1 MVSHLSLVFM
11 GSGFI
16 YLIIM
21 GMWAAYFLPQWLS
34 KHEDSS
40 GKAIQRYKN
49 AMQIVAES
57 NGGIKSESNTEN
69 KNNIYLKRRLIFGS
83 LFSLYALSLTS
94 AVIGFLDVVTTLIPL
109 TGILIYFVNVRKQV
123 VNSQLKMRRLKA
135 LERIT
140 NSKIPTTVIPE
151 RVKEK
156 SSNEHWVPFADREE
170 ITGVVVV
177 PKDRK
182 GWQPTIIPKPIY
194 TTAAKAIPSK
204 RIIDLTTTGQW
215 SAEQEL
221 IKALSGRDDDFFDQE
236 TLIQVSE
243 EVKAVN
249 E

>member
-1 MVSHLSLVFM
+1 M

-34 KHEDSS
+34 NHEENS

-49 AMQIVAES
+49 AMQVVAEN
-57 NGGIKSESNTEN
+57 NGSIQNETKTEDQN
-69 KNNIYLKRRLIFGS
+69 KIFLQRRLMFGS
-83 LFSLYALSLTS
+83 LFSLYVLSLIS
-94 AVIGFLDVVTTLIPL
+94 AGIGFLSFTTTFVPL
-109 TGILIYFVNVRKQV
+109 SATLIYFVNVRKQV
-123 VNSQLKMRRLKA
+123 VASQLKSRRLKA
-135 LERIT
+135 IAKIT
-140 NSKIPTTVIPE
+140 NTKIPTTVIPE

-156 SSNEHWVPFADREE
+156 SSNEHWIPFSEREE

-182 GWQPTIIPKPIY
+182 GWQPTQIPKPVY
-194 TTAAKAIPSK
+194 TTSAKAIPSK

-215 SAEQEL
+215 SAEQER
-221 IKALSGRDDDFFDQE
+221 IKALSGRDDDLFDQASVIDFNE
-236 TLIQVSE
+236 DGI
-243 EVKAVN
+243 AVN

>member
-1 MVSHLSLVFM
+1 
-11 GSGFI
+11 
-16 YLIIM
+16 
-21 GMWAAYFLPQWLS
+21 MWAAYFLPQWLS
-34 KHEDSS
+34 KHEDNS

-49 AMQIVAES
+49 AMQVVAES
-57 NGGIKSESNTEN
+57 NGSIKTEN
-69 KNNIYLKRRLIFGS
+69 EREDKDKIFLKRRLIFGS
-83 LFSLYALSLTS
+83 LISLYALSVTS
-94 AVIGFLDVVTTLIPL
+94 AVVGSLDWVTTFVPL

-123 VNSQLKMRRLKA
+123 VASQIKARRLKA

-156 SSNEHWVPFADREE
+156 SSNEFWIPFADREE

-182 GWQPTIIPKPIY
+182 GWQPTTIPKPIY

-236 TLIQVSE
+236 TVIETNE
-243 EVKAVN
+243 EAKVVN

>member
-1 MVSHLSLVFM
+1 M

-34 KHEDSS
+34 NHEENS

-49 AMQIVAES
+49 AMQVVAEN
-57 NGGIKSESNTEN
+57 NGSIQSEN
-69 KNNIYLKRRLIFGS
+69 KTEDQNKIFFQRRLIFGS
-83 LFSLYALSLTS
+83 LFSLYILSLISAAIGFLSLT
-94 AVIGFLDVVTTLIPL
+94 TTLVPL
-109 TGILIYFVNVRKQV
+109 SATLIYFVNVRKQV
-123 VNSQLKMRRLKA
+123 VASQLKSRRLKA
-135 LERIT
+135 IAKLT
-140 NSKIPTTVIPE
+140 NTKIPNTVIPE
-151 RVKEK
+151 QVKEK
-156 SSNEHWVPFADREE
+156 SSNEHWIPFAEREE

-182 GWQPTIIPKPIY
+182 GWQPTQIPKPVY

-215 SAEQEL
+215 SAEQER
-221 IKALSGRDDDFFDQE
+221 IKALSGRDDDFFDQAS
-236 TLIQVSE
+236 LIDFNE
-243 EVKAVN
+243 EDIAVN

>member
-1 MVSHLSLVFM
+1 M

-40 GKAIQRYKN
+40 GKAIERYKN

-57 NGGIKSESNTEN
+57 NGSIKSESKVED
-69 KNNIYLKRRLIFGS
+69 KDKIFLKRRLIFGS

-94 AVIGFLDVVTTLIPL
+94 AVIGFLDWVTTLVPL

-123 VNSQLKMRRLKA
+123 IASQLKMRRLKA

-182 GWQPTIIPKPIY
+182 GWKPTTIPKPVY

-204 RIIDLTTTGQW
+204 RIIDLTSTGQW

-236 TLIQVSE
+236 TLIEVSK